1 MFKNISTKI
10 ARLINRAPLIRKEKK
25 FKPKVDN
32 KFNNI
37 EDIPNKNNL
46 KKGIIVIASL
56 IFLFLVVLIVQISLA
71 VFQFNPKP
79 FPDSTQRNKTQ
90 ELSQG
95 IRTVMFLVLD
105 RPDESHSFVDGL
117 AVLSYNIDTN
127 KISIFTINPDLKIYS
142 TRLGRDLFIRTA
154 FNDIPSKE
162 DKINYFTEG
171 VESLLAIKID
181 NYIVTDISTFN
192 EFSKF
197 LAPINIAIDQ
207 DIKDLDVVN
216 LPDKELKQ
224 WGSGNVLL
232 RGTDYLEFLAS
243 NSNGRDD
250 QLNRQAS
257 VMKKIILSVF
267 NVQNIFNI
275 PNILNSVEN
284 GFLCTDITKS
294 EFIEIFFEISQAKDS
309 NINYGYTKAKAYY
322 NIYAVT
328 YYPVFGINFS
338 LLDKDIGDVFSD
350 ILIFKEQARIEI
362 LNGSSVKG
370 LASNRARWVSN
381 TGARIIKIGNSYES
395 ETKTK
400 IYCNDISKYS
410 KTLNAIQRIFNGKAE
425 LINKDY
431 NQRHIGDIIIVI
443 GDEY

>member
-1 MFKNISTKI
+1 MFKNFRTKI
-10 ARLINRAPLIRKEKK
+10 ARIINRAPLVRKEKK

-32 KFNNI
+32 KFNNTENI
-37 EDIPNKNNL
+37 SNKNNL
-46 KKGIIVIASL
+46 KKGIIVILSL
-56 IFLFLVVLIVQISLA
+56 ITLLLVILVIHISLA
-71 VFQFNPKP
+71 IFQYNPQSY
-79 FPDSTQRNKTQ
+79 PDSTQRAKPQ
-90 ELSQG
+90 GVSQR
-95 IRTVMFLVLD
+95 IRTIMFLVLD
-105 RPDESHSFVDGL
+105 RPDDSHSFVDGL
-117 AVLSYNIDTN
+117 AILSYNFDTN
-127 KISIFTINPDLKIYS
+127 KISIFTMNPDLKIYS
-142 TRLGRDLFIRTA
+142 TRLGKDLSIRTA
-154 FNDIPSKE
+154 FNDISPKE
-162 DKINYFTEG
+162 EKMNYFTEG

-197 LAPINIAIDQ
+197 LAPINMTIDQ

-224 WGSGNVLL
+224 WTRGNILIK
-232 RGTDYLEFLAS
+232 GGDYLEFLAS

-257 VMKKIILSVF
+257 VMKKMILSVF
-267 NVQNIFNI
+267 NIQNIFNI
-275 PNILNSVEN
+275 PNIFNSIKN
-284 GFLCTDITKS
+284 GFFYTDITKN
-294 EFIEIFFEISQAKDS
+294 EFLEILIELSQAKDS
-309 NINYGYTKAKAYY
+309 NINYGYTKAKSYY
-322 NIYAVT
+322 DVYAVT
-328 YYPVFGINFS
+328 YYHVYGLNFS

-362 LNGSSVKG
+362 LNGSSIKG

-381 TGARIIKIGNSYES
+381 TGARIIKVGNSYEN
-395 ETKTK
+395 ETITK
-400 IYCNDISKYS
+400 IYCDNISKYP
-410 KTLNAIQRIFNGKAE
+410 KTLNAIQRIFDGKAE